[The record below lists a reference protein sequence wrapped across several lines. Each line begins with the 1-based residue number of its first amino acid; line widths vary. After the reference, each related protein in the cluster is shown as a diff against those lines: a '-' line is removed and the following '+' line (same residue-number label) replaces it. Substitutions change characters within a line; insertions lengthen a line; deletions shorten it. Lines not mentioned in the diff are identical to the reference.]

1 MESTPLQRP
10 PKLQQHAKCLF
21 YRYDFYDT
29 KISAANNP
37 LECSEQPISAPA
49 SSLSAFCVLR
59 SAFCVLRPFTLHPE
73 STSRARAS
81 LGVLSPL
88 VSLILPL
95 LMSKATSEYSYK
107 TSKEKKKSKQISIK
121 ATEPKASRNF
131 LFIRQHPHGELRRSS
146 HPHPQQT

>member
-1 MESTPLQRP
+1 MESTPFQRP

-37 LECSEQPISAPA
+37 LKCSEQPISAPA

-59 SAFCVLRPFTLHPE
+59 PFTLHPK

-107 TSKEKKKSKQISIK
+107 TSEKKKASK
-121 ATEPKASRNF
+121 
-131 LFIRQHPHGELRRSS
+131 LV
-146 HPHPQQT
+146 